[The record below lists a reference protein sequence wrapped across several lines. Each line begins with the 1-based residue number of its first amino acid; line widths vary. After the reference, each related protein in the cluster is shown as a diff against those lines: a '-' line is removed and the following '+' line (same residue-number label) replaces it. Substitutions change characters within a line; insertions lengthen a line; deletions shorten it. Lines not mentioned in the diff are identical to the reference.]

1 MKKIV
6 LSLLLVFSAGVV
18 SAEDMAGAPITVV
31 TDATVSTPV
40 VATASLS
47 AMCTLSPASGSQVS
61 GWVKF
66 TQKNGYL
73 LVEGDVTGLSPG
85 KHGFHIHDK
94 GDCSATDATSAGG
107 HFNPTKQEHGPP
119 NSTKS
124 HMGDLGNITADSSGE
139 AKFKFKDKI
148 IQLSGENTIVG
159 RAIIVHANLDDEK
172 TQPVGNAGA
181 RVACGVIQL
190 SN

>member
-6 LSLLLVFSAGVV
+6 LSLLLIFSTGVV
-18 SAEDMAGAPITVV
+18 SAEEMAGAPITVA
-31 TDATVSTPV
+31 TDATASTPV
-40 VATASLS
+40 VTAVPLT

-66 TQKNGYL
+66 TQIKNYV
-73 LVEGDVTGLSPG
+73 LVEGNVTGLTPG

-94 GDCSATDATSAGG
+94 GDCSAPDAASAGG
-107 HFNPTKQEHGPP
+107 HFNPTQQEHGPP

-124 HMGDLGNITADSSGE
+124 HMGDLGNISADASGH

-148 IQLSGENTIVG
+148 IQLSGEYSIVD
-159 RAIIVHANLDDEK
+159 RAVIVHAALDDEK
-172 TQPVGNAGA
+172 TQPTGNAGA

-190 SN
+190 SQ

>member
-18 SAEDMAGAPITVV
+18 SAEGVAGAPITVA
-31 TDATVSTPV
+31 TDAT
-40 VATASLS
+40 ASKPAVEAAPLS
-47 AMCTLSPASGSQVS
+47 AMCTLSPASGSKVA

-66 TQKNGYL
+66 TQMKHYV
-73 LVEGDVTGLSPG
+73 LVEGDVTGLTPG

-94 GDCSATDATSAGG
+94 GDCSAADATSAGG
-107 HFNPTKQEHGPP
+107 HFNPTKQEHGRP
-119 NSTKS
+119 NSAKS
-124 HMGDLGNITADSSGE
+124 HMGDLGNISADSSGE
-139 AKFKFKDKI
+139 AKIKFKDKI
-148 IQLSGENTIVG
+148 IRLSGENTIVD

-190 SN
+190 ST